1 MDSSVVITIV
11 VIAAVAWLAFLG
23 ASALRSRGPE
33 EVPSNLAPGES
44 DDVMETK
51 RLERTQQAAVL
62 LSAFLAIGLPLYYLG
77 ETNRQDGFVAQFDEE
92 SVTRGEHL
100 VEEFECYSCH
110 GPDGTGGQA
119 PFVEKR
125 TGASV
130 NWTAPPINNV
140 FYRYDRDA
148 VRYWITYGRGNS
160 PMPAWGLAGGGPMNE
175 AQVED
180 VLNYLEVH
188 QVPQA
193 VSANNVENGIGD
205 ALDELQGAEAAID
218 TAILNQ
224 RQVIAELN
232 RSEELA
238 PIAAD
243 IAERAGAALDNAGEG
258 IDTDGDGLSDTA
270 EETLSQI
277 TAEAAAA
284 FSLPGL
290 EPIALDPENPET
302 TAGVTD
308 ADLVAGVIEAL
319 TDLSADRAP
328 VVATHL
334 ASIQAALDAGGDDT
348 DGDGIPDEAEAQIPA
363 QLDAARDAVI
373 PIEIRVVEFDPAND
387 ASVGGDPD
395 MTTATRV
402 VSGLESL
409 ALNLDVQANN
419 LQALVDPAQNA
430 LANLLD
436 AKERKAWEFDFQGV
450 ADNVFGGDVEL
461 AERVVGLYQSNC
473 ARCHT
478 SGYSAGIAFAQEA
491 GSGGFGPALWD
502 GRPAVQFLTEENL
515 VEFLTVG
522 AEANAPYGVNGFG
535 NGQMPGFG
543 TTLSTD
549 DLTNLA
555 RWLRAG
561 DLTGMEGN

>member
-23 ASALRSRGPE
+23 VSALRSRGPE
-33 EVPSNLAPGES
+33 AVPSNLAPGES

-77 ETNRQDGFVAQFDEE
+77 ETNRQLGFVDQFDAE

-100 VEEFECYSCH
+100 VEEFACYSCH

-119 PFVEKR
+119 GYVEKR
-125 TGASV
+125 SGATV
-130 NWTAPPINNV
+130 NWYAPPLNNV

-148 VRYWITYGRGNS
+148 VRYWITHGRGNS

-180 VLNYLEVH
+180 VINYLVTQ

-193 VSANNVENGIGD
+193 VSANNVEVEID
-205 ALDELQGAEAAID
+205 FALEALTAAEASLDAS
-218 TAILNQ
+218 ILDQ
-224 RQVIAELN
+224 RQIIADLR
-232 RSEELA
+232 RSPELA
-238 PIAAD
+238 PIAVD
-243 IAERAGAALDNAGEG
+243 LSRRARAILASASEG

-270 EETLSQI
+270 EEALSQI
-277 TAEAAAA
+277 SAEAAAA

-290 EPIALDPENPET
+290 DALELDPENPAT
-302 TAGVTD
+302 DGTPD
-308 ADLVAGVIEAL
+308 ADRVAAVIDAL
-319 TDLSADRAP
+319 TELGADRAP
-328 VVATHL
+328 TVMVQLEA
-334 ASIQAALDAGGDDT
+334 IQAALDAGGDDT
-348 DGDGIPDEAEAQIPA
+348 DGDGIPDAAEALIVSQI
-363 QLDAARDAVI
+363 DAARAAVL
-373 PIEIRVVEFDPAND
+373 PSEIRVVSLDPTNE

-402 VSGLESL
+402 VSGLQSL
-409 ALNLDVQANN
+409 ALNLEVQANN
-419 LQALVDPAQNA
+419 LESLLGPAEQALE
-430 LANLLD
+430 NLQE
-436 AKERKAWEFDFQGV
+436 AKERRAWEFDFQGI
-450 ADNVFGGDVEL
+450 ADHAFDGDVAT
-461 AERVVGLYQSNC
+461 AERVVGVYQSNC

-478 SGYSAGIAFAQEA
+478 SGYSAGVGFAQEP

-502 GRPAVQFLTEENL
+502 GRPAVQFLTEEAL
-515 VEFLTVG
+515 VDFLITG
-522 AEANAPYGVNGFG
+522 AEVNVPYGVNGFG
-535 NGQMPGFG
+535 SGRMPGFG
-543 TTLSTD
+543 TTLSTE

-561 DLTGMEGN
+561 NLNGMGAN

>member
-23 ASALRSRGPE
+23 VSALRSRGPE
-33 EVPSNLAPGES
+33 AVPSNLAPGES

-77 ETNRQDGFVAQFDEE
+77 ETNRQLGFVDQFDAE

-100 VEEFECYSCH
+100 VEEFACYSCH

-119 PFVEKR
+119 AYVEKR
-125 TGASV
+125 SGATV
-130 NWTAPPINNV
+130 NWYAPPLNNV

-148 VRYWITYGRGNS
+148 VRYWITHGRGNS

-180 VLNYLEVH
+180 VINYLVTQ

-193 VSANNVENGIGD
+193 VSANNVEDEID
-205 ALDELQGAEAAID
+205 FALEALATAEASLD
-218 TAILNQ
+218 GAILDQ
-224 RQVIAELN
+224 RQIIADLR
-232 RSEELA
+232 RSPELA
-238 PIAAD
+238 PIAVD
-243 IAERAGAALDNAGEG
+243 LSRRARAILDSASVG
-258 IDTDGDGLSDTA
+258 IDTDGDGLSDSA
-270 EETLSQI
+270 EEALTQI
-277 TAEAAAA
+277 SAEAAAA

-290 EPIALDPENPET
+290 DAIELDVENPAT
-302 TAGVTD
+302 DGTPD
-308 ADLVAGVIEAL
+308 ADRVAAVIDAL
-319 TDLSADRAP
+319 AELAADRAP
-328 VVATHL
+328 TVTFQLEAM
-334 ASIQAALDAGGDDT
+334 QAALDAGGDDT
-348 DGDGIPDEAEAQIPA
+348 DGDGVPDAAEAQIVS
-363 QLDAARDAVI
+363 QLDAARAAVL
-373 PIEIRVVEFDPAND
+373 PSEIRVVTLDPTND

-402 VSGLESL
+402 VSGLQSL
-409 ALNLDVQANN
+409 ALNLQVQANN
-419 LQALVDPAQNA
+419 LETLLEPAEQALE
-430 LANLLD
+430 NLQE
-436 AKERKAWEFDFQGV
+436 AKERKAWEFDFQGI
-450 ADNVFGGDVEL
+450 ADHVFDGDAAT
-461 AERVVGLYQSNC
+461 AERVVGVYQSNC

-478 SGYSAGIAFAQEA
+478 SGYSAGVGFAQEP

-502 GRPAVQFLTEENL
+502 GRPAVQFLTEEDL
-515 VEFLTVG
+515 VEFLITG
-522 AEANAPYGVNGFG
+522 AEVNVPYGVNGFG
-535 NGQMPGFG
+535 SGRMPGFG
-543 TTLSTD
+543 TTLSTE

-561 DLTGMEGN
+561 NLNGMGDD